1 MQPIKRI
8 ATLVAVV
15 VAASVIAACS
25 SASPPARSSAVVSAK
40 PSVSV
45 RAVYLESTVA
55 PQLGA
60 GDLARHPEVLV
71 VRSQAELESRLATG
85 EAIWIDKGVAR
96 SLDIDR
102 LRRLTSGRVLP
113 VALIGYN
120 SGLFAFRETLP
131 IAHIHGPYIDWN
143 RVRLEPG
150 FAVFSFRRF
159 VRSGGTQFY
168 LRGYDV
174 TQTVDAVLAATNP
187 ILRGEFP
194 SAEASAN

>member
-85 EAIWIDKGVAR
+85 DKGVAR